1 MQPSPTIFLITFFI
15 VDVTFIVCCFLV
27 VVDVLLILH
36 KELVEILA
44 SIVVGSVV
52 NDLFAQAVLQSLHRF
67 LPRIVIVKVGV
78 NVPVL
83 AQQVC
88 RFPQVDDGV
97 EYKVVHPFRTTECHR

>member
-1 MQPSPTIFLITFFI
+1 MQNTAAAMQPSPTIFLITFFI

-52 NDLFAQAVLQSLHRF
+52 DDLIAQAVLQCLHR
-67 LPRIVIVKVGV
+67 LPSCLVVVKVRMNLV
-78 NVPVL
+78 VL
-83 AQQVC
+83 AQQV
-88 RFPQVDDGV
+88 R
-97 EYKVVHPFRTTECHR
+97 